1 MTPEATLSDHQPA
14 NNFDLDSDA
23 KKAPANNDCDASKEV
38 ATDLLEPDFSRLRM
52 ARATLDRAFR
62 EG

>member
-1 MTPEATLSDHQPA
+1 MLSDHQPA

-23 KKAPANNDCDASKEV
+23 EKALEKNDREASKGA

-52 ARATLDRAFR
+52 ARATLDRAFPR
-62 EG
+62 G